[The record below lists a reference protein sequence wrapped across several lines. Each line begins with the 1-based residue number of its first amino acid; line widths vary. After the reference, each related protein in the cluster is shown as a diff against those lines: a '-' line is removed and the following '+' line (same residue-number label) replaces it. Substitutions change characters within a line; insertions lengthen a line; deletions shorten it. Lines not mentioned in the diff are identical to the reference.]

1 VAGVDPKRVEEAIAV
16 ILSEYS
22 KVNSS
27 AKGGSKVKS
36 EELKKAKEFLKG
48 HLVLELEDSRAVA
61 GFFASQELLEKKI
74 DTPEEVIEKINKV
87 SLEEVQDVAKRYF
100 VNKGL
105 NLAAIGNFPNGQR
118 FEKMLEL

>member
-1 VAGVDPKRVEEAIAV
+1 MVEEYGKIRN
-16 ILSEYS
+16 S
-22 KVNSS
+22 KFEIRN
-27 AKGGSKVKS
+27 
-36 EELKKAKEFLKG
+36 EEVKKAKEFLKG
-48 HLVLELEDSRAVA
+48 HMVLELEDSRAVA

-74 DTPEEVIEKINKV
+74 ETPEEVIEKINKV

-100 VNKGL
+100 VSRGL